1 MPKKTATLEWCV
13 VRLGEDHNW
22 WVDEISDDV
31 HWDADNLSIID
42 PRQID
47 YILDMTEP
55 LKEYGFDPDVLDRA
69 LIPFR
74 IDAVAGEGRV
84 RLTRVGGSL
93 LESEDKLFGLPDVVD
108 EENGPYADFLDHVTR
123 CRVKMLNDTMDF
135 EEKLTVDE
143 VEEEIREE
151 QNNLFME
158 GRSIHLFT
166 ELAAILDYVPAGWDD
181 EDEGKKKVIEEDD
194 ADAGDADFELD
205 SEEEEKLKNDASLR
219 WEDEEGEEKDEDEEE
234 KPVEAP
240 VPEGFE
246 DFGSDDEEDE
256 EDEESPASKKK
267 GGAKVAEKKA
277 VKAPAKPAAKPVPA
291 SKKPAAKKEAAAP
304 KKAPAKKKG

>member
-47 YILDMTEP
+47 YVLEMIEP

-69 LIPFR
+69 MIPFR
-74 IDAVAGEGRV
+74 IDGVAGEGRV
-84 RLTRVGGSL
+84 RLARVSGSL
-93 LESEDKLFGLPDVVD
+93 IESDDKLFGLPDVVD
-108 EENGPYADFLDHVTR
+108 EENGPYADLLDHLTR

-135 EEKLTVDE
+135 DEKLTVDE

-158 GRSIHLFT
+158 GRSVHLFT
-166 ELAAILDYVPAGWDD
+166 EIAAILDYVPAGWDD
-181 EDEGKKKVIEEDD
+181 EDEGKKKAIEEDD
-194 ADAGDADFELD
+194 ADAGDADFEID
-205 SEEEEKLKNDASLR
+205 SEEEEKLKNDSSLR
-219 WEDEEGEEKDEDEEE
+219 WEEDEADKEEDEEE
-234 KPVEAP
+234 EPVEAP

-246 DFGSDDEEDE
+246 DLGDDEDEEEDE
-256 EDEESPASKKK
+256 EEEEEKSAKRKTPAK
-267 GGAKVAEKKA
+267 GAKGAKQEKT
-277 VKAPAKPAAKPVPA
+277 A
-291 SKKPAAKKEAAAP
+291 SSRKPAAKKPAP
-304 KKAPAKKKG
+304 AKKPAKKKG